1 MSKERTV
8 ARTGGPK
15 RMTLGHPKVER
26 LITALAAGHF
36 VQEAC
41 QYAPISEQTYYR
53 WLREGDAIETKMK
66 NGEHVTEEEQ
76 LIRELCEAIKKAE
89 ISGQNAALDTIREA
103 IKDGTWQAAAWFLE
117 RRNKKWSNRTEI
129 TGPDGGPV
137 QTVTVEDVD
146 EKIRNLIAASEADRG
161 GVDAPS

>member
-1 MSKERTV
+1 M
-8 ARTGGPK
+8 APK
-15 RMTLGHPKVER
+15 RMTLTHPKVER
-26 LITALAAGHF
+26 LLTALKAGHF

-53 WLREGDAIETKMK
+53 WLREGAALDIRAA
-66 NGEHVTEEEQ
+66 NGEKLTPAEQ
-76 LIRELCEAIKKAE
+76 GIRELCEVIKKAE
-89 ISGQNAALDTIREA
+89 VSGQNAALDTIRSA

-129 TGPDGGPV
+129 TGADGGPV

-161 GVDAPS
+161 LADSPT